1 MPKKKIDKVYDKTFK
16 KWISEK
22 SEAIAFSQTFLPE
35 YLSEDID
42 FETMKLENA
51 SFVDESLDEHS
62 SDLVYSCE
70 WKTGEKMMIDFIYE
84 HKSYLPQY
92 PEFQLLR
99 YLYNGYNYQIRQGI
113 EPNPVV
119 CVVLYHGK
127 ETWTVRNIS
136 DYFALQAEK
145 IKQFIP
151 NFKYVLVDLADY
163 SDEDIMAIEAGFLL
177 RSIMLLFKHKD
188 DPQFVLQ
195 NTEKLFIFVEE
206 DIAQE
211 RIEMYFELV
220 FVYIFEAYLFKK
232 EEVKQIMDTIPN
244 ILRNKATNTYEM
256 LVQEG
261 AIIGEER
268 GIVRGQQFTE
278 KYDALKS
285 VLNSLIAA
293 PELTDKQ
300 IALIVG
306 TNIKFVEEVKEGF
319 GNGKRVKA
327 EKVVQKIF
335 KDLGKLSAQE
345 NQRLELVFQK
355 MLPKFQKG
363 A

>member
-1 MPKKKIDKVYDKTFK
+1 M
-16 KWISEK
+16 
-22 SEAIAFSQTFLPE
+22 
-35 YLSEDID
+35 
-42 FETMKLENA
+42 
-51 SFVDESLDEHS
+51 
-62 SDLVYSCE
+62 
-70 WKTGEKMMIDFIYE
+70 
-84 HKSYLPQY
+84 
-92 PEFQLLR
+92 
-99 YLYNGYNYQIRQGI
+99 
-113 EPNPVV
+113 
-119 CVVLYHGK
+119 
-127 ETWTVRNIS
+127 
-136 DYFALQAEK
+136 
-145 IKQFIP
+145 
-151 NFKYVLVDLADY
+151 
-163 SDEDIMAIEAGFLL
+163 
-177 RSIMLLFKHKD
+177 
-188 DPQFVLQ
+188 
-195 NTEKLFIFVEE
+195 FIFVEE

-261 AIIGEER
+261 AIQ
-268 GIVRGQQFTE
+268 GIERGQQFTE
-278 KYDALKS
+278 KYEALKS

-319 GNGKRVKA
+319 RNGKRVKA

-335 KDLGKLSAQE
+335 KDLGKLSVQE
-345 NQRLELVFQK
+345 NQKLELVFQK
-355 MLPKFQKG
+355 MLPKFQKE